1 MRVPKKPSGRRAMPF
16 YWWRRFRTH
25 KCLPYKASLIN
36 KIRNGDFDYSPFFEQ
51 AKWELHW
58 MKEEEEEFIKN
69 YQGKDPEEDSRF
81 RDISLRAMKRHNKLI
96 EDGFKDET
104 EKLIKIVNE
113 FSKFF
118 KMKKEDIKDIMSEFG
133 GTLEEL
139 YFHVAKIKGYNI
151 DTLNFFNQR

>member
-1 MRVPKKPSGRRAMPF
+1 
-16 YWWRRFRTH
+16 
-25 KCLPYKASLIN
+25 
-36 KIRNGDFDYSPFFEQ
+36 
-51 AKWELHW
+51 

-139 YFHVAKIKGYNI
+139 YFHVAKITGYNI

>member
-1 MRVPKKPSGRRAMPF
+1 MPYDVELEEYHEDILLSEGPKN
-16 YWWRRFRTH
+16 
-25 KCLPYKASLIN
+25 CLVTGGA
-36 KIRNGDFDYSPFFEQ
+36 G
-51 AKWELHW
+51 
-58 MKEEEEEFIKN
+58 FIGSN
-69 YQGKDPEEDSRF
+69 
-81 RDISLRAMKRHNKLI
+81 IVNKLI

>member
-1 MRVPKKPSGRRAMPF
+1 ME
-16 YWWRRFRTH
+16 
-25 KCLPYKASLIN
+25 I
-36 KIRNGDFDYSPFFEQ
+36 FDYSPFFEQ

-118 KMKKEDIKDIMSEFG
+118 KMKKEDIKDIMS
-133 GTLEEL
+133 
-139 YFHVAKIKGYNI
+139 
-151 DTLNFFNQR
+151 